1 MSARVPTV
9 TRPIP
14 GMLTRAQAAVR
25 VGRSQRTIRNWQ
37 MRGLRTL
44 AGLIPEGDLLEYDRR
59 MRERVGRPRKAG
71 RPDDVPFIRELVE
84 AGNDELMD
92 ELGPVLVT
100 IHDLPITHP
109 DRARLVGQ
117 ARAVLWREFG
127 KDTELVL
134 SAVTAGVEYALDLK
148 AGGSES

>member
-1 MSARVPTV
+1 MSTV
-9 TRPIP
+9 K
-14 GMLTRAQAAVR
+14 GMLTREEAAAR
-25 VGRSQRTIRNWQ
+25 VGRSVRTIRSWQ
-37 MRGLRTL
+37 AHPERPLRTL
-44 AGLIPEGDLLEYDRR
+44 LGLIPEGDLLEYDRR

-71 RPDDVPFIRELVE
+71 RPDDAPFIRDLVE

-100 IHDLPITHP
+100 IHDLPSTHP
-109 DRARLVGQ
+109 DRGALVRQ
-117 ARAVLWREFG
+117 ARARLWCEFG

-148 AGGSES
+148 AGGSGS

>member
-1 MSARVPTV
+1 MSALKGV
-9 TRPIP
+9 
-14 GMLTRAQAAVR
+14 LTRGEAAAR
-25 VGRSQRTIRNWQ
+25 VGRSVRTIRAWQ
-37 MRGLRTL
+37 AHPERPLRTL
-44 AGLIPEGDLLEYDRR
+44 LGLIPEADLLEYDRR

-100 IHDLPITHP
+100 IRDLPITHP
-109 DRARLVGQ
+109 DRERLVGQ